1 MHRKQRSS
9 SFQRSVCK
17 NDRQGGFQNTAD
29 DSVGTLN
36 DCTEYGLKK
45 NPLSEKLFL
54 ESTITARAYENT
66 CAIVFVNAG
75 GAVGATKPGTYA
87 GMSRVAVPFLGALG
101 DETKDSI
108 EEGMSIVDIDME
120 ILEEAENNY
129 KVREDMKRDDWHYTY
144 RHDNFNK
151 MGKL

>member
-1 MHRKQRSS
+1 M
-9 SFQRSVCK
+9 
-17 NDRQGGFQNTAD
+17 
-29 DSVGTLN
+29 
-36 DCTEYGLKK
+36 KK